1 MEQLFYRKST
11 AILTIAAV
19 LVLIILLCALLT
31 FLTQYTSMA
40 ANAKQLE
47 ELAKQVESGN
57 KDKQELIDYMNSN
70 EYVRQWAE
78 ANNLIPADTIKYIQ
92 TVTGK

>member
-11 AILTIAAV
+11 AILTVAAI
-19 LVLIILLCALLT
+19 LVLILLLCALLT

-47 ELAKQVESGN
+47 ELANQVESGN

>member
-11 AILTIAAV
+11 AILTVAAV

-70 EYVRQWAE
+70 EYIRQWAE